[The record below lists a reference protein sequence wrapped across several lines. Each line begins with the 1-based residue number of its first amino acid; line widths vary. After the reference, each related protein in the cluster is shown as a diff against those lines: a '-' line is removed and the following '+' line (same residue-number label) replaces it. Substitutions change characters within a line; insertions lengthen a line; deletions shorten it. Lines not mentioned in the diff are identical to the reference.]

1 MIDFILENYVPIVKI
16 LSFWFMAYFL
26 YLILI
31 VEDKK

>member
-16 LSFWFMAYFL
+16 LSFWAMAYFL